1 VHWLKTFRAISRPRA
16 AIAGIAA
23 AGRGVAVCALG
34 ALGALGALA
43 ACAAVASLALASA
56 QPAAAERAGARPT
69 VTDVRIGAHSDFTRF
84 VLELDAAPAYRVF
97 ALADPYRV
105 VIDLPEIEW
114 PALASGQNGGLIG
127 ELRYGLFTP
136 TTSRVVLDLEGP
148 ASLREVF
155 VIPPRDGK
163 GYRLVVDLQP
173 TDRNAFMASELDRRL
188 VSEAALPLVRAALPA
203 APAVPSDPRPTVV
216 IDAGHGGVDPG
227 AIGVSGT
234 YEKQLALDYALDLAR
249 VLEGRYRVVLTRDDD
264 RFIPL
269 RDRYRIAE
277 QARGDLFISLH
288 ANIHSSG
295 RIRGASV
302 YTLSQDSSD
311 AEAAALAAK
320 ENKAD
325 ALGGVELSP
334 HSDTVSHILID
345 LMQTDT
351 LNLSRS
357 FAEMLVDSLGER
369 VKLLKNT
376 HRFAGFAVLKSP
388 SVPSVLV
395 EVGYMSNAEEERQLK
410 TAAHRR
416 KVVESLAASVDRFFK
431 LQTAMHSN

>member
-1 VHWLKTFRAISRPRA
+1 MHKLRRMT
-16 AIAGIAA
+16 
-23 AGRGVAVCALG
+23 GVLTALAVAL
-34 ALGALGALA
+34 LCALA
-43 ACAAVASLALASA
+43 A
-56 QPAAAERAGARPT
+56 PATAKPVVE
-69 VTDVRIGAHSDFTRF
+69 DVRIGAHPEFTRF
-84 VLELDAAPAYRVF
+84 VLELDSAPAYRVF
-97 ALADPYRV
+97 ALAEPYRV
-105 VIDLPEIEW
+105 VIDLPEIDW
-114 PALASGQNGGLIG
+114 PPQASGQAGGLIG
-127 ELRYGLFTP
+127 DLRYGLFTP
-136 TTSRVVLDLEGP
+136 TTSRVVLDLTGP

-155 VIPPRDGK
+155 VIPPRNGK
-163 GYRLVVDLQP
+163 GYRLVVDLAR
-173 TDRNAFMASELDRRL
+173 TDRASFLARELDRSL
-188 VSEAALPLVRAALPA
+188 VSEEELPLVRAALPS
-203 APAVPSDPRPTVV
+203 APPVPSDPRPTVV

-234 YEKQLALDYALDLAR
+234 YEKNLTLDYAEALR
-249 VLEGRYRVVLTRDDD
+249 RKLEASGRYRVVMTREDD

-269 RDRYRIAE
+269 RDRFRAAE

-288 ANIHSSG
+288 ANTHPSG

-302 YTLSQDSSD
+302 YTLSQNASD

-357 FAEMLVDSLGER
+357 FANMLVDSLGER

-376 HRFAGFAVLKSP
+376 HRSAGFAVLKSP

-395 EVGYMSNAEEERQLK
+395 EIGYMSNAEEERQLR
-410 TAAHRR
+410 TEAHRR
-416 KVVESLAASVDRFFK
+416 RVTDGLLASVERFFK

>member
-1 VHWLKTFRAISRPRA
+1 ML
-16 AIAGIAA
+16 AA
-23 AGRGVAVCALG
+23 A
-34 ALGALGALA
+34 ALA
-43 ACAAVASLALASA
+43 VPAPA
-56 QPAAAERAGARPT
+56 QAGTLKPQ

-84 VLELDAAPAYRVF
+84 VLELDRAPAYRVF

-105 VIDLPEIEW
+105 VIDLPEIDW
-114 PALASGQNGGLIG
+114 PEMATGQNGGLIDA
-127 ELRYGLFTP
+127 LRYGLFTP

-148 ASLREVF
+148 ARLQEVF

-163 GYRLVVDLQP
+163 GHRLVVDLAK
-173 TDRNAFMASELDRRL
+173 TDRATFMASELDRQL
-188 VSEAALPLVRAALPA
+188 VSEASLPLVRAALPTP
-203 APAVPSDPRPTVV
+203 PAKPADSRPTVV

-234 YEKQLALDYALDLAR
+234 YEKNLALDYALDLRRA
-249 VLEGRYRVVLTRDDD
+249 LEESGRYRVVMTREDD

-277 QARGDLFISLH
+277 SARGDLFISLH
-288 ANIHSSG
+288 ANIHPSG

-302 YTLSQDSSD
+302 YTLSQESSD

-357 FAEMLVDSLGER
+357 FADMLIDSLGNR
-369 VKLLKNT
+369 VEMLNNS

-388 SVPSVLV
+388 SVPSVLF
-395 EVGYMSNAEEERQLK
+395 EIGYMSNAEEERQLK
-410 TAAHRR
+410 TEAHRR
-416 KVVESLAASVDRFFK
+416 KVVGSLRDSVERFFK

>member
-1 VHWLKTFRAISRPRA
+1 MYRVRSLLGLVVALA
-16 AIAGIAA
+16 VA
-23 AGRGVAVCALG
+23 AVCVV
-34 ALGALGALA
+34 A
-43 ACAAVASLALASA
+43 APAMAKPQVA
-56 QPAAAERAGARPT
+56 
-69 VTDVRIGAHSDFTRF
+69 DVRIGAHLEFTRF
-84 VLELDAAPAYRVF
+84 VLEMDAAPAYRVF
-97 ALADPYRV
+97 VLADPYRV
-105 VIDLPEIEW
+105 VIDLPEIDW
-114 PALASGQNGGLIG
+114 PAPASGQKGGLIG
-127 ELRYGLFTP
+127 DLRYGLFTP
-136 TTSRVVLDLEGP
+136 TTSRVVLDLTGP
-148 ASLREVF
+148 ARLREVF
-155 VIPPRDGK
+155 TIPPRDGQ
-163 GYRLVVDLQP
+163 GYRLVVDLEA
-173 TDRNAFMASELDRRL
+173 TDRPTFLADELDRRL
-188 VSEAALPLVRAALPA
+188 VSRQELPRMRTALPA

-234 YEKQLALDYALDLAR
+234 YEKVLALSYAQALRDA
-249 VLEGRYRVVLTRDDD
+249 LEQSGRYRVVMTRADD

-277 QARGDLFISLH
+277 QAGGNLFVSLH

-302 YTLSQDSSD
+302 YTLSQDASD
-311 AEAAALAAK
+311 VEAAALAAK

-357 FAEMLVDSLGER
+357 FANMLVDTLGER
-369 VKLLKNT
+369 VKLLNNT

-395 EVGYMSNAEEERQLK
+395 EIGYMSNAEEERQLK
-410 TAAHRR
+410 TKAHRA
-416 KVVESLAASVDRFFK
+416 KVTDGLMASIERFFK
-431 LQTAMHSN
+431 LQTAMHNN

>member
-1 VHWLKTFRAISRPRA
+1 MQNDRVRKVRGLLGVLTALTVVVVC
-16 AIAGIAA
+16 AIAQ
-23 AGRGVAVCALG
+23 
-34 ALGALGALA
+34 
-43 ACAAVASLALASA
+43 SA
-56 QPAAAERAGARPT
+56 MAKPR
-69 VTDVRIGAHSDFTRF
+69 VTDVRIGAHLEFTRF

-105 VIDLPEIEW
+105 VIDLPEIDW
-114 PALASGQNGGLIG
+114 PTPASEQTGGLIG
-127 ELRYGLFTP
+127 DLRYGLFTP
-136 TTSRVVLDLEGP
+136 TTSRVVLDLTGP
-148 ASLREVF
+148 ARLREVF
-155 VIPPRDGK
+155 MIPPRDGQ
-163 GYRLVVDLQP
+163 GYRLVVDLER
-173 TDRNAFMASELDRRL
+173 TDRPTFLAAELDRRL
-188 VSEAALPLVRAALPA
+188 VSREELPRIRTALPA
-203 APAVPSDPRPTVV
+203 APPVPSDPRPTVV

-234 YEKQLALDYALDLAR
+234 YEKVLALDYAKALRTA
-249 VLEGRYRVVLTRDDD
+249 LEGSGRYRVVMTRADD

-277 QARGDLFISLH
+277 QAGGDLFVSLH

-302 YTLSQDSSD
+302 YTLSQGASD
-311 AEAAALAAK
+311 TEAAALAAK

-357 FAEMLVDSLGER
+357 FANMLVDTLGER
-369 VKLLKNT
+369 VKLLNNT

-395 EVGYMSNAEEERQLK
+395 EIGYMSNAEEERQLK
-410 TAAHRR
+410 TKAHRE
-416 KVVESLAASVDRFFK
+416 KVTDGLVASIERFFK
-431 LQTAMHSN
+431 LQTAMHNN

>member
-1 VHWLKTFRAISRPRA
+1 MQVRCLTRVLAVLGLALPVLV
-16 AIAGIAA
+16 AG
-23 AGRGVAVCALG
+23 VL
-34 ALGALGALA
+34 LLA
-43 ACAAVASLALASA
+43 APLH
-56 QPAAAERAGARPT
+56 AGVGKPQ
-69 VTDVRIGAHSDFTRF
+69 VTDVRIGAHADFTRF
-84 VLELDAAPAYRVF
+84 VLELDRAPAYRVF

-105 VIDLPEIEW
+105 VIDLPEIAW
-114 PALASGQNGGLIG
+114 PELASGQNGGLIAA
-127 ELRYGLFTP
+127 LRYGLFTP
-136 TTSRVVLDLEGP
+136 TTSRVVLDLEAP
-148 ASLREVF
+148 ARLREVF

-163 GYRLVVDLQP
+163 GHRLVVDLAR
-173 TDRNAFMASELDRRL
+173 TDRGSFLASELDRRL
-188 VSEAALPLVRAALPA
+188 VSEAPLPLLRAALPTP
-203 APAVPSDPRPTVV
+203 PAIPSDSRPTVV
-216 IDAGHGGVDPG
+216 VDAGHGGVDPG

-234 YEKQLALDYALDLAR
+234 YEKNLALDYARELRRA
-249 VLEGRYRVVLTRDDD
+249 LEASGRYRVVMTREDD
-264 RFIPL
+264 RFVPL

-302 YTLSQDSSD
+302 YTLSQDASD

-334 HSDTVSHILID
+334 HSDAVSHILID

-357 FAEMLVDSLGER
+357 FADMLVDALGER
-369 VKLLKNT
+369 VKLLNNT

-395 EVGYMSNAEEERQLK
+395 EIGYMSNAEEERQLK
-410 TAAHRR
+410 TEGHRR
-416 KVVESLAASVDRFFK
+416 KVVQGLVASVDRFFK